1 MSTIPKA
8 FIQEAHGTVDEI
20 RQQDQALE
28 QEENTVRTRLNE
40 IKELRAKF
48 AEAYIN
54 LKSYPP
60 SGSEYPCPR
69 CFVID
74 GLARETKPVPSDSEV
89 DIFRCS
95 HCELEIEVKV

>member
-1 MSTIPKA
+1 MPISKE
-8 FIQEAHGTVDEI
+8 FIQEAYRTVNEV

-28 QEENTVRTRLNE
+28 QEENKVRARLNE
-40 IKELRAKF
+40 IKEMRSNFAK
-48 AEAYIN
+48 ANIN
-54 LKSYPP
+54 LKAYPP

-74 GLARETKPVPSDSEV
+74 DLVRETKQVPSEGEV

>member
-8 FIQEAHGTVDEI
+8 FIQEAHRTVNEV

-28 QEENTVRTRLNE
+28 QEENKVLARLNGIE
-40 IKELRAKF
+40 ELRSNFAKV
-48 AEAYIN
+48 N
-54 LKSYPP
+54 TRVNSYPP
-60 SGSEYPCPR
+60 TGSEYPCPR

-74 GLARETKPVPSDSEV
+74 GITRETKPVPSESEV

>member
-1 MSTIPKA
+1 MPTIPKE
-8 FIQEAHGTVDEI
+8 FIQEAHGTIDEV

-28 QEENTVRTRLNE
+28 QEENKAHARLNE
-40 IKELRAKF
+40 IKELRTKF
-48 AEAYIN
+48 AKANIN

-74 GLARETKPVPSDSEV
+74 GIARETKPVPSESEV

>member
-1 MSTIPKA
+1 MPKIPKS
-8 FIQEAHGTVDEI
+8 FIQEAHRTVDEV

-28 QEENTVRTRLNE
+28 QEEDKVRARLNE
-40 IKELRAKF
+40 IKELRTKF
-48 AEAYIN
+48 TEADIN
-54 LKSYPP
+54 LKAYPP

-74 GLARETKPVPSDSEV
+74 GLARETTPVPSDSEV

-95 HCELEIEVKV
+95 HCELEIEVNV